1 MTEDE
6 QQEYEVL
13 KLATQEG
20 AFAIEMGLL
29 MEPVERQLAL
39 ERLQRR
45 RWITLIDIAPVKQH
59 PGRLFRVFLASPE
72 AMTWFRRV
80 N

>member
-6 QQEYEVL
+6 RHEYEVL
-13 KLATQEG
+13 KLATEG
-20 AFAIEMGLL
+20 GTFAIEIAVRMNPL
-29 MEPVERQLAL
+29 EKQFAL

-45 RWITLIDIAPVKQH
+45 RWITLIDISPVNQH